1 MAFEYA
7 IALTGGIATG
17 KSTVASLM
25 ALHGLRVIDAD
36 AIAHRL
42 LDENAGWVSETFG
55 DAFVKNAKVA
65 RAELGKV
72 IFSDPEAKAKLEAFL
87 HPKIREAIEA
97 ESERQDRFA
106 FPYLIDI
113 PLYFET
119 DAYPIA
125 DSVVVY
131 TPREVQLQRFMKRNG
146 FDEAEALRRIES
158 QMDIEEKKR
167 RATWVIDNGGDLRQ
181 LQRECEAF
189 VDIIKGTSKNP
200 VRSQRDRES
209 HNQGDAS
216 KA

>member
-17 KSTVASLM
+17 KSTVASLL

-42 LDENAGWVSETFG
+42 LDENSGWVAEAFG
-55 DAFVKNAKVA
+55 GQYVQNGTVL
-65 RAELGKV
+65 RSELGKV
-72 IFSDPEAKAKLEAFL
+72 IFSDAAAKAKLEAFL
-87 HPKIREAIEA
+87 HPKIRAAIEE

-119 DAYPIA
+119 QAYPIA

-131 TPREVQLQRFMKRNG
+131 TPKTIQLLRFMKRSG
-146 FDEAEALRRIES
+146 FDEAEARRRIES
-158 QMDIEEKKR
+158 QMDIEEKKK
-167 RATWVIDNGGDLRQ
+167 RATWVIDNSGDLKH
-181 LQRECEAF
+181 LQQECEAF
-189 VDIIKGTSKNP
+189 VDTIKAKY
-200 VRSQRDRES
+200 Q
-209 HNQGDAS
+209 
-216 KA
+216 